1 MDALDRVYDKA
12 YCEID
17 DIGKKDKLQMQD
29 IEALD
34 KLVDIIKD
42 IEEMNSS
49 QDVMYSGNNG
59 SYARGRS
66 MRNMYGRNSYANR
79 GYNYARG
86 NSYSR
91 NDSKDVMLEHL
102 ADIADMAVDDRDRK
116 AVEKLMDQMRNN

>member
-1 MDALDRVYDKA
+1 MDALDRVYDKV

-42 IEEMNSS
+42 IEEMNPS

-79 GYNYARG
+79 GYNYARS

-91 NDSKDVMLEHL
+91 NDSKDIMLEHL

-116 AVEKLMDQMRNN
+116 AVEKLMDQMRSN